1 MSSIKTPDEW
11 IKILSGLLNPGQ
23 VSNSE
28 GERYRHSHDESDH
41 SPVEPDLVCFPES
54 TGDVQAVLAFAKEHQ
69 IPVTAFGAGSGLEGS
84 AIPIG
89 KGISLNF
96 ERMNQVLHFAPE
108 DLLVTVQP
116 GITRLALNRRINR
129 HGLQFPI
136 DPGADATIGGMA
148 ATNASGTTAVRY
160 GVMRD
165 QILDMEVVLANGS
178 IIHTGTKAKKS
189 SSGYSVGGL
198 FVGSEGTLGLITE
211 ITLKLH
217 AIPEH
222 IIAASCTFNTPR
234 ECAEAANNVLLM
246 GIPVQRMEFVDA
258 TSIKKVND
266 YGGYGLPEQHS
277 LFFEFAGSALSAG
290 EDARLTEELMAE
302 LGAQNWHVAA
312 DAEERASIW
321 KARHEMAYAY
331 RHQPGISV
339 TGGDVCVPISKLP
352 DLLEH
357 GRELIEASGLEGG
370 LLGHI
375 GDGNFHTS
383 IVYDPASIEQK
394 QLAFGINDQLAFRA
408 IELGGSCTGEHGV
421 GLGKQKFQESEHG
434 EALALFKN
442 LKHMLDP
449 DNLLN
454 PGKIFV

>member
-1 MSSIKTPDEW
+1 MSTETTADW
-11 IKILSGLLNPGQ
+11 VKILSSRLTPGQ
-23 VSNSE
+23 LSTSE

-41 SPVEPDLVCFPES
+41 PPSEPDVVCFPES
-54 TGDVQAVLAFAKEHQ
+54 TEDVQAVLAFARDHQ
-69 IPVTAFGAGSGLEGS
+69 ISVTAFGAGSGLEGS
-84 AIPIG
+84 AIPIR

-198 FVGSEGTLGLITE
+198 FVGSEGTLGIITE

-222 IIAASCTFNTPR
+222 TIAASCTFDTPG
-234 ECAEAANNVLLM
+234 ECAQAANSVLLM

-258 TSIKKVND
+258 SSIQKVNE
-266 YGGYGLPEQHS
+266 YGGYGLPEKHY
-277 LFFEFAGSALSAG
+277 LFFEFAGLTQSAI
-290 EDARLTEELMAE
+290 EDARLAEELMKD
-302 LGAQNWHVAA
+302 LGAHNWHVAA
-312 DAEERASIW
+312 DAEERANIW

-331 RHQPGISV
+331 RHQPGVSV

-375 GDGNFHTS
+375 GDGNFHTC
-383 IVYDPASIEQK
+383 IVYDPESIEQK

-421 GLGKQKFQESEHG
+421 GLGKQKFQEAEHG
-434 EALALFKN
+434 EAMVLFKN
-442 LKHMLDP
+442 VKQLLDP

-454 PGKIFV
+454 PGKVIG

>member
-1 MSSIKTPDEW
+1 MSAETTTDW
-11 IKILSGLLNPGQ
+11 IKIVSSRLAADQ
-23 VSNSE
+23 VSVSE

-41 SPVEPDLVCFPES
+41 SAVEPELVCFPE
-54 TGDVQAVLAFAKEHQ
+54 TTEDVQAILETARQFKV
-69 IPVTAFGAGSGLEGS
+69 PVTAFGAGSGLEGQ
-84 AIPIG
+84 AIPVQ

-116 GITRLALNRRINR
+116 GITRLTLNQRINR
-129 HGLQFPI
+129 HGLQFPV

-165 QILDMEVVLANGS
+165 QILDMEVVLADGS
-178 IIHTGTKAKKS
+178 VIHTGTKAKKS

-198 FVGSEGTLGLITE
+198 FTGSEGTLGIITE

-222 IIAASCTFNTPR
+222 TIAASCTFDTPR
-234 ECAEAANNVLLM
+234 ECAEAANSVLLM

-258 TSIKKVND
+258 PSIKKVNE
-266 YGGYGLPEQHS
+266 YGGYGLPEKHS
-277 LFFEFAGSALSAG
+277 LFFEFAGLTQSAI
-290 EDARLTEELMAE
+290 EDAQIAEEL
-302 LGAQNWHVAA
+302 LIDQGAQNWHVAA

-331 RHQPGISV
+331 RHQPGVAV

-357 GRELIEASGLEGG
+357 GRELIETSGLEGG

-375 GDGNFHTS
+375 GDGNFHTC
-383 IVYDPASIEQK
+383 IVYDPTSVEQK
-394 QLAFGINDQLAFRA
+394 ELAFGINDQLAFRA
-408 IELGGSCTGEHGV
+408 IELGGTCTGEHGV
-421 GLGKQKFQESEHG
+421 GLGKRKFQETEHG
-434 EALALFKN
+434 AALTLFKN
-442 LKHMLDP
+442 MKQMLDP
-449 DNLLN
+449 HNILN
-454 PGKIFV
+454 PGKIFE

>member
-1 MSSIKTPDEW
+1 MSIKTNDEW
-11 IKILSGLLNPGQ
+11 IKILSGRLNPGQ
-23 VSNSE
+23 LSTSE

-41 SPVEPDLVCFPES
+41 APVEPDVVCFPES
-54 TGDVQAVLAFAKEHQ
+54 TKDVQAVLLIAKDHH

-84 AIPIG
+84 AIPIR

-116 GITRLALNRRINR
+116 GITRLALNQRINR

-136 DPGADATIGGMA
+136 DPGADASIGGMA

-198 FVGSEGTLGLITE
+198 FVGSEGTLGIITE

-222 IIAASCTFNTPR
+222 TIAASCTFETPR
-234 ECAEAANNVLLM
+234 ECAEAANSVLLM

-258 TSIKKVND
+258 PSIKKVNE
-266 YGGYGLPEQHS
+266 YGGYGLPEKHS
-277 LFFEFAGSALSAG
+277 LFFEFAGLTQSAI
-290 EDARLTEELMAE
+290 EDARLVEELME
-302 LGAQNWHVAA
+302 DLGAQNWHVAA
-312 DAEERASIW
+312 DAEERATIW

-331 RHQPGISV
+331 RHQPGVSV

-352 DLLEH
+352 ELLEH

-375 GDGNFHTS
+375 GDGNFHTC
-383 IVYDPASIEQK
+383 IVYDPESIEQK

-442 LKHMLDP
+442 MKQMLDP

-454 PGKIFV
+454 PGKIFA

>member
-1 MSSIKTPDEW
+1 MSIETTAGW
-11 IKILSGLLNPGQ
+11 IKILSGSLRPDQL
-23 VSNSE
+23 STSE

-41 SPVEPDLVCFPES
+41 LPVEPDAVCFPES
-54 TGDVQAVLAFAKEHQ
+54 TEDVQKVLLIAKEHH

-84 AIPIG
+84 AIPIR

-108 DLLVTVQP
+108 DLLATVQP
-116 GITRLALNRRINR
+116 GITRLALNQRINR

-136 DPGADATIGGMA
+136 DPGADASIGGMA

-198 FVGSEGTLGLITE
+198 FVGSEGTLGIITE

-222 IIAASCTFNTPR
+222 TIAASCTFDTPR
-234 ECAEAANNVLLM
+234 ECAQAANSVLLM

-258 TSIKKVND
+258 PSIKKVNE
-266 YGGYGLPEQHS
+266 YGGYGLPEKHS
-277 LFFEFAGSALSAG
+277 LFFEFAGLTQSAI
-290 EDARLTEELMAE
+290 EDARLTKELMMD

-312 DAEERASIW
+312 DAEERAKIW

-352 DLLEH
+352 DLLEY
-357 GRELIEASGLEGG
+357 GRELIGISGLEGG

-375 GDGNFHTS
+375 GDGNFHTC
-383 IVYDPASIEQK
+383 IVYDPASAKQK
-394 QLAFGINDQLAFRA
+394 QAAFEINDQLAFRA
-408 IELGGSCTGEHGV
+408 IELGGTCTGEHGV
-421 GLGKQKFQESEHG
+421 GLGKQKFQEREHG
-434 EALALFKN
+434 EAMALFKN
-442 LKHMLDP
+442 MKHMLDP

-454 PGKIFV
+454 PGKIFG

>member
-1 MSSIKTPDEW
+1 MSTDW
-11 IKILSGLLNPGQ
+11 IKIVSSRLSADQL
-23 VSNSE
+23 STSE

-41 SPVEPDLVCFPES
+41 SPVEPELVCFPES
-54 TGDVQAVLAFAKEHQ
+54 TRDVQSILEIARDYK
-69 IPVTAFGAGSGLEGS
+69 IPVTAFGAGSGLEGQ
-84 AIPIG
+84 AIPVKG
-89 KGISLNF
+89 GISMNF

-116 GITRLALNRRINR
+116 GITRLTLNERINR

-136 DPGADATIGGMA
+136 DPGADASIGGMA

-165 QILDMEVVLANGS
+165 QILDMEVVLADGS
-178 IIHTGTKAKKS
+178 VIHTGTKAKKS

-198 FVGSEGTLGLITE
+198 FTGSEGTLGIITE

-222 IIAASCTFNTPR
+222 TIAASCTFDTPR

-246 GIPVQRMEFVDA
+246 GILVQRMEFVDA
-258 TSIKKVND
+258 PSIKKVNE
-266 YGGYGLPEQHS
+266 YGGYALPEKHS
-277 LFFEFAGSALSAG
+277 LFFEFAGLTQSAI
-290 EDARLTEELMAE
+290 EDARLVEEL
-302 LGAQNWHVAA
+302 LVDQGAQNWHVAA

-331 RHQPGISV
+331 RHQPGVAV

-352 DLLEH
+352 ELLDQ
-357 GRELIEASGLEGG
+357 GRALIEASGLEGG

-375 GDGNFHTS
+375 GDGNFHS
-383 IVYDPASIEQK
+383 LIVYDPNSLEQK
-394 QLAFGINDQLAFRA
+394 EIAFGINDQLAFRA
-408 IELGGSCTGEHGV
+408 IELGGTCTGEHGV
-421 GLGKQKFQESEHG
+421 GLGKRKFQETEHG
-434 EALALFKN
+434 AAIALFKN
-442 LKHMLDP
+442 IKQLLDP
-449 DNLLN
+449 DNILN
-454 PGKIFV
+454 PGKIFE

>member
-1 MSSIKTPDEW
+1 MFTELTAEW
-11 IKILSGLLNPGQ
+11 IQILTKRLAADQ
-23 VSNSE
+23 VSTSE
-28 GERYRHSHDESDH
+28 GELYRHSHDESDH
-41 SPVEPDLVCFPES
+41 SPVEPELVCFPE
-54 TGDVQAVLAFAKEHQ
+54 TTEDVQTVLKIAKEYK
-69 IPVTAFGAGSGLEGS
+69 ISVTAFGAGSGLEGS
-84 AIPIG
+84 AIPIK
-89 KGISLNF
+89 KGISMNF

-116 GITRLALNRRINR
+116 GITRLTLNQRINR

-136 DPGADATIGGMA
+136 DPGADASIGGMA

-165 QILDMEVVLANGS
+165 QILDMEVVLADGS
-178 IIHTGTKAKKS
+178 VIHTGTKAKKS

-198 FVGSEGTLGLITE
+198 FTGSEGTLGIITE

-222 IIAASCTFNTPR
+222 TIAASCTFETPR
-234 ECAEAANNVLLM
+234 ECAEAANSVLLM
-246 GIPVQRMEFVDA
+246 GIPVLRMEFVDA
-258 TSIKKVND
+258 PSIKKVNE
-266 YGGYGLPEQHS
+266 YGGYGLPEKHS
-277 LFFEFAGSALSAG
+277 LFFEFAGLTQSAI
-290 EDARLTEELMAE
+290 EDARLTEELLLD

-312 DAEERASIW
+312 DAEERATIW

-331 RHQPGISV
+331 RHQPGVAV

-352 DLLEH
+352 DLLEQ

-375 GDGNFHTS
+375 GDGNFHTC
-383 IVYDPASIEQK
+383 IVYDPTSTEQK
-394 QLAFGINDQLAFRA
+394 ELAFGINDQLAFRA
-408 IELGGSCTGEHGV
+408 IELGGTCTGEHGV
-421 GLGKQKFQESEHG
+421 GLGKQKFQKTEHG

-442 LKHMLDP
+442 MKQMLDP
-449 DNLLN
+449 DNILN
-454 PGKIFV
+454 PGKIFE